1 MDQPDNLLKTALEE
15 IERLLTTKTVVGDP
29 IKIGENTIVPLV
41 AVGFGFGGGG
51 GSGEDPKHAGAK
63 GAGSGAGGGGGIR
76 PIALVI
82 LDKDGNVRVES
93 VRASTSIVDKVGD
106 AVVRAVEA
114 GRAQKTP
121 APA

>member
-1 MDQPDNLLKTALEE
+1 MEQSDNLLKTALEE

-29 IKIGENTIVPLV
+29 IKIGDNTIVPLV

-51 GSGEDPKHAGAK
+51 GAGEDPKSAGAK
-63 GAGSGAGGGGGIR
+63 GTGAGAGGGGGIR

-82 LDKDGNVRVES
+82 VDKEGHVRIES
-93 VRASTSIVDKVGD
+93 VRTSTSIVDKVGD

-114 GRAQKTP
+114 GRAAKATTP
-121 APA
+121 A

>member
-1 MDQPDNLLKTALEE
+1 MEQGDNVLKTALDE
-15 IERLLTTKTVVGDP
+15 IERLLTTRTVVGEP
-29 IKIGENTIVPLV
+29 IRIGDNTIVPLV
-41 AVGFGFGGGG
+41 AVGFGFGGGS
-51 GSGEDPKHAGAK
+51 GSGEDPKKAGAK
-63 GAGSGAGGGGGIR
+63 GTGAGAGGGGGIR

-82 LDKDGNVRVES
+82 VDKDGNIRVES

-114 GRAQKTP
+114 TRGVKEQ